1 MAEHRRASSIT
12 NGGEYLTETDYR
24 AFIDMMDDAQCYESP
39 RTAKIME
46 GIDSAFGR
54 APVAFINGIIV
65 PETRGFI
72 GQKTYSGSRF
82 GDVRPLG
89 TVPSQYMNETVKG
102 IQKLGDRVC
111 DVDKESHAAVLASCF
126 TTVLG
131 SNEAVDNL
139 FNKYPA
145 GVQLTKAEIDAWKKN
160 KLRPCIRFSVETGG
174 NIRNVQF
181 SNGILCTGYIQL
193 LDDALQQ
200 FKSYIP
206 TLIGKPFTAT
216 DFPFTIYPRRIV
228 HDRSRLVKSCF
239 NPVINEAA
247 QIALECEV
255 IAPDGS
261 KIGTKFIWLSNP
273 SSVVCALAIG
283 DTSNVKDFYNYVTYV
298 TMINVIAQSYKD
310 GRKDLTAL
318 LFIMCCFFFK
328 EDLEAQVK

>member
-1 MAEHRRASSIT
+1 MVSSPNSGISVTEPLFQQITDFETWMSRYGKTEYIT
-12 NGGEYLTETDYR
+12 NMYTALNNSNIFEVPCATINCLITPE
-24 AFIDMMDDAQCYESP
+24 M
-39 RTAKIME
+39 RTALE
-46 GIDSAFGR
+46 PAVE
-54 APVAFINGIIV
+54 VALS
-65 PETRGFI
+65 
-72 GQKTYSGSRF
+72 SGAKRNM
-82 GDVRPLG
+82 G
-89 TVPSQYMNETVKG
+89 TVPPQNMNKTVKG

-111 DVDKESHAAVLASCF
+111 TVDKESHAAVLASCF
-126 TTVLG
+126 KTILG

-145 GVQLTKAEIDAWKKN
+145 GVQLTKAEIDALKKN
-160 KLRPCIRFSVETGG
+160 KLRPCIRFGVETGG
-174 NIRNVQF
+174 NIRDVQF

-228 HDRSRLVKSCF
+228 HAPSRPVKSCF

-261 KIGTKFIWLSNP
+261 KIGTKSIWLSNP
-273 SSVVCALAIG
+273 SSVVCALDMG

-318 LFIMCCFFFK
+318 LFIMCCLFFK
-328 EDLEAQVK
+328 EDLEAQAI

>member
-1 MAEHRRASSIT
+1 MAIHDIMDPTDVGA
-12 NGGEYLTETDYR
+12 TEPLYR
-24 AFIDMMDDAQCYESP
+24 QAAE
-39 RTAKIME
+39 ME
-46 GIDSAFGR
+46 QWMGRYSNNKPMQNLYSAVVNSDVLKV
-54 APVAFINGIIV
+54 PCVTINGLIT
-65 PETRGFI
+65 PETRTALEPADEVEL
-72 GQKTYSGSRF
+72 QSGAKRNM
-82 GDVRPLG
+82 G
-89 TVPSQYMNETVKG
+89 TVPPQNMNKTVKG

-111 DVDKESHAAVLASCF
+111 TVDKESHAAVLASCF
-126 TTVLG
+126 KTILG

-145 GVQLTKAEIDAWKKN
+145 GVQLTKAEIDALKKN
-160 KLRPCIRFSVETGG
+160 KLRPCIRFGVETGG
-174 NIRNVQF
+174 NIRDVQF

-206 TLIGKPFTAT
+206 TLIGKPFTTT

-228 HDRSRLVKSCF
+228 HAPSRPVKSCF

-261 KIGTKFIWLSNP
+261 KIGTKSIWLSNP
-273 SSVVCALAIG
+273 SSVVCALDMG

-318 LFIMCCFFFK
+318 LFIMCCLFFK
-328 EDLEAQVK
+328 EDLEAQAI